1 MMQMK
6 NEGWG
11 NEQFGS
17 ELVGRTTKDDDVG
30 KEIEQKLVNACAKI

>member
-1 MMQMK
+1 MSSL
-6 NEGWG
+6 E
-11 NEQFGS
+11 S

>member
-1 MMQMK
+1 MS
-6 NEGWG
+6 GL
-11 NEQFGS
+11 GS